1 MEYHKTEQDVK
12 KNLEDIGFSEQDI
25 SLFFQY
31 QPGEQLNFLNRHR
44 KKLLEQIHKD
54 QHQLEY
60 LDYLLYHIKQKRSCS
75 HEF

>member
-1 MEYHKTEQDVK
+1 MEHHKTEQDVK
-12 KNLEDIGFSEQDI
+12 KNLEDIGFSEQEI
-25 SLFFQY
+25 LLFFQY
-31 QPGEQLNFLNRHR
+31 RPEDHLNFLKRHR
-44 KKLLEQIHKD
+44 EKLLDEVVTG

>member
-1 MEYHKTEQDVK
+1 MEYHKAEQDVK
-12 KNLEDIGFSEQDI
+12 KNLEDIGFSEQEI

-31 QPGEQLNFLNRHR
+31 QPEEQLHFLNRHR

-60 LDYLLYHIKQKRSCS
+60 LDYLQYHIKQKRSCS

>member
-1 MEYHKTEQDVK
+1 MEYHKEEQKLK
-12 KNLEDIGFSEQDI
+12 KNLEDIGCSEHEI

-31 QPGEQLNFLNRHR
+31 QPEEQLEFLNKHR
-44 KKLLEQIHKD
+44 KKLLEKIHKD

-60 LDYLLYHIKQKRSCS
+60 LDYLLYHIKQKRSFS

>member
-1 MEYHKTEQDVK
+1 MEHHKSEQDVK
-12 KNLEDIGFSEQDI
+12 KNLEDIGFSEQEI
-25 SLFFQY
+25 LLFFQY
-31 QPGEQLNFLNRHR
+31 RPEEQLNFLNRHR